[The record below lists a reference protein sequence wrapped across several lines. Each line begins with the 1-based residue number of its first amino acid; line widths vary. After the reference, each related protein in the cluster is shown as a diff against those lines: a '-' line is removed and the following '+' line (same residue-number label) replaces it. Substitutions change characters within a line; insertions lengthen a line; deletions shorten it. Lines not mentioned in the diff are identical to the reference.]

1 MTLIFRQQIQALRG
15 RRIAG
20 PAIRHS
26 LAIGDNNALGYNQSR
41 KRRSWFLMH
50 DRVATLSQN
59 FEAQAQKY
67 GARAFLKDKRDKVWT
82 DRSWTEVSAAAGK
95 LRAGLLGLGVR
106 PGDRVAILSENCPEW
121 IIVDQ
126 AILGLGAI
134 VVPLYT
140 TSGLEETA
148 HVISDSGAKVI
159 AANGPEMVRK
169 ILGLSSSIPD
179 VTAIVA
185 MHSGAESTPAANGT
199 PAVMSAASLSG
210 EAPAAIVEGSSDD
223 LATLIYTSG
232 TTGTSKG
239 VMLSHGNLLANA
251 EDSLAALGLNNT
263 DMTLSHLPIAH
274 SFERTA
280 GYYTVAMAGGTIAF
294 AESLG
299 QIASNLIEVEPT
311 VVLTV
316 PRLLEVIHSR
326 VMRTVET
333 SPPMRQRLFKMAL
346 NAGEQAADYR
356 NRGKPL
362 PPMLAL
368 SMAVFRRLVF
378 ARVRGI
384 FGSRIRYLISGGA
397 PLPIEINR
405 FLSAAEVPIVEGYGL
420 TEAAPV
426 VAVNLHNGKT
436 RIGTVGLPL
445 KRIQVQT
452 APDGELLLRG
462 PNIMRGYYKLEAET
476 KEAIDE
482 NGWLH
487 TGDIAKIDVEGYI
500 SITDRKK
507 EIIVLSGGK
516 NISPAYVEGKLTGDK
531 FISQACVIGD
541 RRKHLAALVVPDY
554 ENLVDFL
561 KENDLD
567 PKNADA
573 LAKSKALKSLIQ
585 GRIRDINKQLSDV
598 EAVATF
604 TIVPQPFTQEN
615 GELTPSL
622 KVRRKIVQAHF
633 KEQIDSM
640 YGD

>member
-1 MTLIFRQQIQALRG
+1 M
-15 RRIAG
+15 
-20 PAIRHS
+20 S
-26 LAIGDNNALGYNQSR
+26 
-41 KRRSWFLMH
+41 

-67 GARAFLKDKRDKVWT
+67 GSRAFLKDKRDKVWT
-82 DRSWTEVSAAAGK
+82 DHSWTEVAEAAGK

-106 PGDRVAILSENCPEW
+106 PGDRVAILSDNCPEW
-121 IIVDQ
+121 IVVDQ
-126 AILGLGAI
+126 AVLGLGAI

-140 TSGLEETA
+140 TSGVEETA

-159 AANGPEMVRK
+159 AANGPEMVQK
-169 ILGLSSSIPD
+169 IVGLSASIPD

-185 MHSGAESTPAANGT
+185 MHSGAESTPAVNGT
-199 PAVMSAASLSG
+199 PAVMSAASISG

-251 EDSLAALGLNNT
+251 EDSLAALALNHT

-299 QIASNLIEVEPT
+299 QIASNLTEVEPT

-346 NAGEQAADYR
+346 TAGEQAADYR
-356 NRGKPL
+356 NRGKPV

-378 ARVRGI
+378 ARVRAI
-384 FGSRIRYLISGGA
+384 FGSRIRYLMSGGA
-397 PLPIEINR
+397 PLPTEINR

-426 VAVNLHNGKT
+426 VAVNLHNGRT

-445 KRIQVQT
+445 KHIQVEI

-462 PNIMRGYYKLEAET
+462 PNIMKGYYKLEAET

-500 SITDRKK
+500 SNTDRKK

-516 NISPAYVEGKLTGDK
+516 NVSPAYDEGKLTGDK

-541 RRKHLAALVVPDY
+541 RRKHLAALIVPDY

-561 KENDLD
+561 KDNHLD

-573 LAKSKALKSLIQ
+573 LAKSKELKTFVQ
-585 GRIRDINKQLSDV
+585 GRVREINKQLSDV
-598 EAVATF
+598 EAVVAF
-604 TIVPQPFTQEN
+604 TIVSPLTQEN

-633 KEQIDSM
+633 KDQIDSM

>member
-1 MTLIFRQQIQALRG
+1 M
-15 RRIAG
+15 
-20 PAIRHS
+20 P
-26 LAIGDNNALGYNQSR
+26 
-41 KRRSWFLMH
+41 

-251 EDSLAALGLNNT
+251 EDSLAALGLNNA

-445 KRIQVQT
+445 KRIQLQT

-462 PNIMRGYYKLEAET
+462 PNIMKGYYKLEAET

-482 NGWLH
+482 DGWLH

-516 NISPAYVEGKLTGDK
+516 NVSPAYVEGKLTGDK

-541 RRKHLAALVVPDY
+541 RRKHLAALLVPDY

-561 KENDLD
+561 KENNLD
-567 PKNADA
+567 PKNLDA
-573 LAKSKALKSLIQ
+573 LTKSKELKTFIH
-585 GRIRDINKQLSDV
+585 GRIREINKQLSDV

-604 TIVPQPFTQEN
+604 AIVPPLTQEN

-633 KEQIDSM
+633 KDQIDSM

>member
-1 MTLIFRQQIQALRG
+1 M
-15 RRIAG
+15 
-20 PAIRHS
+20 S
-26 LAIGDNNALGYNQSR
+26 
-41 KRRSWFLMH
+41 
-50 DRVATLSQN
+50 DRVATLSQS

-67 GARAFLKDKRDKVWT
+67 GTRAFLKDKRDKVWT
-82 DRSWTEVSAAAGK
+82 DHSWTDVAEAAGR

-106 PGDRVAILSENCPEW
+106 PGDRVAILSDNCPEW
-121 IIVDQ
+121 IVVDQ
-126 AILGLGAI
+126 AVLGLGAI

-148 HVISDSGAKVI
+148 HVINDSGSKII
-159 AANGPEMVRK
+159 AANRPELVKK
-169 ILGLSSSIPD
+169 ILGLGASVPD
-179 VTAIVA
+179 LKAIVA
-185 MHSGAESTPAANGT
+185 MHSVAESAPAIDGG
-199 PAVMSAASLSG
+199 PAVMSAASISA
-210 EAPAAIVEGSSDD
+210 ETPAAIVEGSSDD
-223 LATLIYTSG
+223 LATIIYTSG

-239 VMLSHGNLLANA
+239 VMLSHGNLLTNA
-251 EDSLAALGLNNT
+251 EDSLAALALNES

-280 GYYTVAMAGGTIAF
+280 GYYTVALAGGTIAF

-299 QIASNLIEVEPT
+299 QIASNLTEVEPT

-333 SPPMRQRLFKMAL
+333 SPPMRQRMFKMAL
-346 NAGEQAADYR
+346 AAGERAAEYR
-356 NRGKPL
+356 HRGKPL
-362 PPMLAL
+362 PPLLAL
-368 SMAVFRRLVF
+368 SMALFRRLVF
-378 ARVRGI
+378 ARVRAI

-397 PLPIEINR
+397 PLPTEINR

-426 VAVNLHNGKT
+426 VAVNLHNGRT
-436 RIGTVGLPL
+436 RIGTVGMAL
-445 KRIQVQT
+445 RRVQAQT
-452 APDGELLLRG
+452 AADGELLLRG
-462 PNIMRGYYKLEAET
+462 PNIMKGYYKLEAET
-476 KEAIDE
+476 KEAIDAD
-482 NGWLH
+482 GWLH

-500 SITDRKK
+500 AITDRKK

-516 NISPAYVEGKLTGDK
+516 NVSPAYVESKLVGDK

-541 RRKHLAALVVPDY
+541 RRKHLAALIVPDY

-561 KENDLD
+561 KEHSLD
-567 PKNADA
+567 PKDSDA
-573 LAKSKALKSLIQ
+573 LAKSRELKTLVH
-585 GRIRDINKQLSDV
+585 GRIREINKQLSDV

-622 KVRRKIVQAHF
+622 KVRRKVVQAHF

>member
-1 MTLIFRQQIQALRG
+1 M
-15 RRIAG
+15 
-20 PAIRHS
+20 PDH
-26 LAIGDNNALGYNQSR
+26 
-41 KRRSWFLMH
+41 
-50 DRVATLSQN
+50 VATLAQS

-82 DRSWTEVSAAAGK
+82 DHSWAEVSEAAGK

-106 PGDRVAILSENCPEW
+106 PGDRVAILSDNCPEW
-121 IIVDQ
+121 IVVDQ
-126 AILGLGAI
+126 AVLGLGAI

-140 TSGLEETA
+140 TSSLEETA
-148 HVISDSGAKVI
+148 HVISDSGAKVV
-159 AANGPEMVRK
+159 AANGSEMIK
-169 ILGLSSSIPD
+169 KLLGLGASIPE
-179 VTAIVA
+179 VIAIVA
-185 MHSGAESTPAANGT
+185 MHPGAEATPAVNGT
-199 PAVMSAASLSG
+199 PAIATLASASA
-210 EAPAAIVEGSSDD
+210 ETPAAIVEGSSDD
-223 LATLIYTSG
+223 LATIIYTSG

-239 VMLSHGNLLANA
+239 VMLSHGNLLANC
-251 EDSLAALGLNNT
+251 EDSLAALALNHT

-280 GYYTVAMAGGTIAF
+280 GYYTVTMAGGTIAF
-294 AESLG
+294 AEGLG
-299 QIASNLIEVEPT
+299 QIASNLTEVEPT

-346 NAGEQAADYR
+346 AAGEQAAEYR
-356 NRGKPL
+356 HRGQPV

-368 SMAVFRRLVF
+368 SMALFRRLVF

-397 PLPIEINR
+397 PLPAEINR

-426 VAVNLHNGKT
+426 VACNLHNGKT

-445 KRIQVQT
+445 AHIQVET

-462 PNIMRGYYKLEAET
+462 PNIMKGYYKLEAET
-476 KEAIDE
+476 KEAIDDQ
-482 NGWLH
+482 GWLH

-500 SITDRKK
+500 AITDRKK

-516 NISPAYVEGKLTGDK
+516 NVSPAYVENKLVGDK

-561 KENDLD
+561 KENNLD
-567 PKNADA
+567 PKNAEA
-573 LAKSKALKSLIQ
+573 LAKSRELKTFVHA
-585 GRIRDINKQLSDV
+585 RIREINKQLSDV
-598 EAVATF
+598 EAIAAF

-622 KVRRKIVQAHF
+622 KVRRKVVQAHF
-633 KEQIDSM
+633 KEQIDSL
-640 YGD
+640 YGE

>member
-1 MTLIFRQQIQALRG
+1 MAD
-15 RRIAG
+15 
-20 PAIRHS
+20 H
-26 LAIGDNNALGYNQSR
+26 
-41 KRRSWFLMH
+41 
-50 DRVATLSQN
+50 VATLSQS
-59 FEAQAQKY
+59 FEAQAHKY

-82 DRSWTEVSAAAGK
+82 DHSWTEISEAAGK

-106 PGDRVAILSENCPEW
+106 PGDRVAILSDNCPEW
-121 IIVDQ
+121 IVVDQ
-126 AILGLGAI
+126 AVLGLGAI

-140 TSGLEETA
+140 TSGVEETA
-148 HVISDSGAKVI
+148 HVISDSGAKVV
-159 AANGPEMVRK
+159 AANGPEMVKK
-169 ILGLSSSIPD
+169 ILGVSASIPD

-185 MHSGAESTPAANGT
+185 MQSGAESTLAANGT
-199 PAVMSAASLSG
+199 PAVMSAASLSA

-223 LATLIYTSG
+223 LATIIYTSG

-251 EDSLAALGLNNT
+251 EDSLAALALDHT

-280 GYYTVAMAGGTIAF
+280 GYYTVALAGGTIAF
-294 AESLG
+294 AEGLG
-299 QIASNLIEVEPT
+299 QIASNLTEVQPT

-333 SPPMRQRLFKMAL
+333 SPPIRQRLFKMAL
-346 NAGEQAADYR
+346 NAGEQAAEYR

-368 SMAVFRRLVF
+368 SMAVYRRLVF
-378 ARVRGI
+378 ARVRAI

-397 PLPIEINR
+397 PLPTEINR

-426 VAVNLHNGKT
+426 VAVNLHNGRT

-445 KRIQVQT
+445 KRIQVDT

-462 PNIMRGYYKLEAET
+462 PNIMKGYYKLEAET

-516 NISPAYVEGKLTGDK
+516 NISPAYVESKLTGDK

-561 KENDLD
+561 KENNLD

-573 LAKSKALKSLIQ
+573 LAKSKELKTFVQ
-585 GRIRDINKQLSDV
+585 GRIREINKQLSDV
-598 EAVATF
+598 EAVSTF
-604 TIVPQPFTQEN
+604 TVVPQPFTQEN

-622 KVRRKIVQAHF
+622 KIRRKVVQAHF
-633 KEQIDSM
+633 KDQIDSM